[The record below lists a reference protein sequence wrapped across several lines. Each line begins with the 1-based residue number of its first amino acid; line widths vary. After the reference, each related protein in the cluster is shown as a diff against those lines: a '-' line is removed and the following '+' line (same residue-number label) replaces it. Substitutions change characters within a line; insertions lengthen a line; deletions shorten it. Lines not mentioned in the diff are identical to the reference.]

1 MMNDKLT
8 IFFSKILGLINKNRS
23 LASLF
28 FVFFVV
34 LGTDFTFHYFYSD
47 IVLLL
52 DNLFGLGK
60 ETHDAIDLT
69 FAPEIWGGVLATV
82 LGTLIIV
89 IAIAAESTP
98 KLMDLFVKD
107 WVSLIFIWFLILAS
121 IHATV
126 IMYYF
131 GPMERLSSVMLNTY
145 VYLPASSM
153 LSLPYIFYILL
164 YSKTDNV
171 IKKLYTLNI
180 EDINR
185 LKNKSVHLSM
195 DDIKNVEHYQYQLMS
210 TIDQFD
216 DLLEYISFKEAQTE
230 IIRRVGDTVR
240 AYMRNKSFYDSR
252 FFAATD
258 TIRNNPTFRTYVEHQ
273 YKDLEERK
281 TFYEVKAFKMMGN
294 AYIRKM
300 ETGEYELASL
310 IASEVSSIGLL
321 ALDLKQDSLIVD
333 INIRFNTFM
342 RFAIK
347 HAVRNNE
354 PRNLYNLAFHYS
366 ALLKGYVDHN
376 KEDLLKQS
384 YFYFKFYSNEIY
396 KQAAKN
402 PSLYFIVDVLTAEL
416 KKITILISEETWDNQ
431 LQEHL
436 IKEILQLDNPP
447 DYSKEELDQSVNNG
461 VRVLQI
467 GLALH
472 FIKINNINFAETIVS
487 DVLDDLA
494 FFDNQTYLKLM
505 EGLYNRIRFSGPTF
519 WEDTDRGN
527 TNIYYTPD
535 SDKIDDFKKI
545 LSKQMKGRLEKLDR
559 DVQFLRLELDKL
571 NSKKDQTA
579 IEKEKIVDLESK
591 INTRRKTFFKS

>member
-1 MMNDKLT
+1 MNNQIT
-8 IFFSKILGLINKNRS
+8 ILFANIINKINKHR
-23 LASLF
+23 LFASLLV
-28 FVFFVV
+28 VFIGIICSDI
-34 LGTDFTFHYFYSD
+34 LFHYFYPE
-47 IVLLL
+47 IILQIE
-52 DNLFGLGK
+52 NLFGLEK
-60 ETHDAIDLT
+60 ETHDAVDLT

-107 WVSLIFIWFLILAS
+107 WVSLLFIWFLILAS
-121 IHATV
+121 IHATI

-131 GPMERLSSVMLNTY
+131 GPMERLSSVILNTY
-145 VYLPASSM
+145 LYLPISSM

-171 IKKLYTLNI
+171 IKKLYSLNI
-180 EDINR
+180 DDINR
-185 LKNKSVHLSM
+185 LTNKSVHIAM
-195 DDIKNVEHYQYQLMS
+195 RDNKVVEHYQYQLMS

-230 IIRRVGDTVR
+230 IIRSVGDTVR
-240 AYMRNKSFYDSR
+240 AYMKNKELYVSN
-252 FFAATD
+252 FFSATD

-273 YKDLEERK
+273 YLDLEERN
-281 TFYEVKAFKMMGN
+281 TFYEVKSFKMMGN
-294 AYIRKM
+294 SYIRKM
-300 ETGEYELASL
+300 ENGEYELASL
-310 IASEVSSIGLL
+310 IASEISSIGLL
-321 ALDLKQDSLIVD
+321 ALKLNQESLITD

-347 HAVRNNE
+347 HAIKNNE

-366 ALLKGYVDHN
+366 ALLKGYVDHE
-376 KEDLLKQS
+376 KMDLLKQG

-396 KQAAKN
+396 KQAANN
-402 PSLYFIVDVLTAEL
+402 PSLYFIVDVLTTEL
-416 KKITILISEETWDNQ
+416 KKISILISENDWDNE

-436 IKEILQLDNPP
+436 LKEILQLDNPP
-447 DYSKEELDQSVNNG
+447 DYPKEDLDQSVNNG

-472 FIKINNINFAETIVS
+472 YIKIKKLDFAETIVS

-494 FFDNQTYLKLM
+494 YFDNQTYLNLM
-505 EGLYNRIRFSGPTF
+505 EGLYNRIKFSGPTF

-527 TNIYYTPD
+527 TNIYYSPD

-545 LSKQMKGRLEKLDR
+545 LSNQMKDRLAKLDR

-571 NSKKDQTA
+571 KSKKDHTPD
-579 IEKEKIVDLESK
+579 EKTKINELEIK
-591 INTRRKTFFKS
+591 INTRRKTFFLN

>member
-1 MMNDKLT
+1 MNNHIT
-8 IFFSKILGLINKNRS
+8 ILFANIINKINKHR
-23 LASLF
+23 LFASLLM
-28 FVFFVV
+28 VFIGIICSDI
-34 LGTDFTFHYFYSD
+34 LFHYFYPE
-47 IVLLL
+47 IILQIEY
-52 DNLFGLGK
+52 LFGLGK
-60 ETHDAIDLT
+60 ETHDAVDLT

-107 WVSLIFIWFLILAS
+107 WVSLLFIWFLILAS
-121 IHATV
+121 IHATI

-131 GPMERLSSVMLNTY
+131 GPMERLSSVILNTY
-145 VYLPASSM
+145 LYLPISSM

-171 IKKLYTLNI
+171 IKKLYSLNI
-180 EDINR
+180 DDINR
-185 LKNKSVHLSM
+185 LTNKSVHIAM
-195 DDIKNVEHYQYQLMS
+195 RDNKVVEHYQYQLMS

-230 IIRRVGDTVR
+230 IIRSVGDTVR
-240 AYMRNKSFYDSR
+240 AYMKNKELYVSN
-252 FFAATD
+252 FFSATD

-273 YKDLEERK
+273 YKDLEERN
-281 TFYEVKAFKMMGN
+281 TFYEVKSFKMMGN
-294 AYIRKM
+294 SYIRKM
-300 ETGEYELASL
+300 ENGEYELASL
-310 IASEVSSIGLL
+310 IASEISSIGLL
-321 ALDLKQDSLIVD
+321 ALKLNQESLITD

-347 HAVRNNE
+347 HAIKNNE

-366 ALLKGYVDHN
+366 ALLKGYVDHE
-376 KEDLLKQS
+376 KMDLLKQG

-396 KQAAKN
+396 KQAANN
-402 PSLYFIVDVLTAEL
+402 PSLYFIVDVLTTEL
-416 KKITILISEETWDNQ
+416 KKISIIISENDWDNE

-436 IKEILQLDNPP
+436 LKEILQLDNPP
-447 DYSKEELDQSVNNG
+447 DYPKDDLDQSVNNG

-472 FIKINNINFAETIVS
+472 YIKIKKLDFAETIVS

-494 FFDNQTYLKLM
+494 YFDNQTYLNLM

-527 TNIYYTPD
+527 TNIYYSPD

-545 LSKQMKGRLEKLDR
+545 LSNQMKDRLAKLDR
-559 DVQFLRLELDKL
+559 DVQFLRLELDKIK
-571 NSKKDQTA
+571 SKKDHTSD
-579 IEKEKIVDLESK
+579 EKTKINELETK
-591 INTRRKTFFKS
+591 INTRRKTFFLN

>member
-1 MMNDKLT
+1 MNNKIT
-8 IFFSKILGLINKNRS
+8 IFFASILNIVNKNRS
-23 LASLF
+23 FASLLI
-28 FVFFVV
+28 VFFGVV
-34 LGTDFTFHYFYSD
+34 CSD
-47 IVLLL
+47 ILFHFFYPEIILQIEYF
-52 DNLFGLGK
+52 FGLGE
-60 ETHDAIDLT
+60 ETHGAVDLT

-121 IHATV
+121 IHATI

-131 GPMERLSSVMLNTY
+131 GPMERLSSVILNTY
-145 VYLPASSM
+145 IYLPVSSI

-171 IKKLYTLNI
+171 IKKLYSLNI
-180 EDINR
+180 DDINR
-185 LKNKSVHLSM
+185 LKNKSIHISM
-195 DDIKNVEHYQYQLMS
+195 KDSKVIEHYQYQLMS

-230 IIRRVGDTVR
+230 IIRSVGDTVR
-240 AYMRNKSFYDSR
+240 AYMKNKKYYDPT
-252 FFAATD
+252 FFSATN

-281 TFYEVKAFKMMGN
+281 TFYEVKSFKMMGN

-300 ETGEYELASL
+300 ENGEYELASL
-310 IASEVSSIGLL
+310 IASEISSIGLL
-321 ALDLKQDSLIVD
+321 ALKLEQESLITD

-376 KEDLLKQS
+376 KIDLLKQG

-396 KQAAKN
+396 KQAANN
-402 PSLYFIVDVLTAEL
+402 PSLYFIVDVLTTEL
-416 KKITILISEETWDNQ
+416 KKISILISDKDWDNE

-436 IKEILQLDNPP
+436 LKEILQLDNPP
-447 DYSKEELDQSVNNG
+447 DYPKDDLDQSVNNG

-472 FIKINNINFAETIVS
+472 YIKINNTDFAETIVS

-494 FFDNQTYLKLM
+494 YFDNQTYLNLM
-505 EGLYNRIRFSGPTF
+505 EGLYNRIKFSGPTF

-527 TNIYYTPD
+527 TNIYYSPD

-545 LSKQMKGRLEKLDR
+545 LSSQMKERLAKLDR

-571 NSKKDQTA
+571 KSKKDQTA
-579 IEKEKIVDLESK
+579 DEKTKINELEVK
-591 INTRRKTFFKS
+591 INTRRKTFFIN